1 MKITDVPRQKLSDE
15 ALADKEILFHQTM
28 AEGRY
33 H

>member
-15 ALADKEILFHQTM
+15 VLADKEILFYQTL

-33 H
+33 Q